1 MGFIYKITNTITQ
14 KCYIGETKSINPE
27 DRWKQHQYTFT
38 RNGGCPALRDA
49 VKKYG
54 INNFKFQVLII
65 CFDVDRYIY
74 EKEYIKKYNSVVPN
88 GYNILEGGEGGG
100 FKGKQHSEET
110 KQILKNKSIKRFEDI
125 KIRQILREKTLKQMK
140 DTKDAGIDWG
150 KKVRSSEKFKKA
162 LEDGNIGGKAHG
174 DGNGHLAN
182 ETKNKISE
190 SLKKYYNTNTTN
202 INIEKHRNVMAK
214 SVGICVEKYTKEG
227 ILIKTYQSISEAARD
242 NGIHKNAIQQSL
254 DISYRS
260 SGGFIWKRK
269 ILNKIITV

>member
-1 MGFIYKITNTITQ
+1 MGFIYKITNIITK
-14 KCYIGETKSINPE
+14 KCYIGETRSINPE

-38 RNGGCPALRDA
+38 RSGGCPALRDA

-65 CFDVDRYIY
+65 CFDEDRYIY

-100 FKGKQHSEET
+100 FKGKCHSEET
-110 KQILKNKSIKRFEDI
+110 KQIIKNKSLKQFEDI
-125 KIRQILREKTLKQMK
+125 KLRQILRERALKQMK
-140 DTKDAGIDWG
+140 DIKGTEIDWG

-162 LEDGNIGGKAHG
+162 LEEGRIGGKAHS
-174 DGNGHLAN
+174 DGHLAN

-190 SLKKYYNTNTTN
+190 SLKEYYNTTNTK
-202 INIEKHRNVMAK
+202 INIEKHRNAMAK
-214 SVGICVEKYTKEG
+214 SVGICIEKYTKEG
-227 ILIKTYQSISEAARD
+227 ILVKTYQSISEAARD

-269 ILNKIITV
+269 IINEIITV